1 MTASSSRRRSGE
13 ADYLPSGLYA
23 VSVPTEGM
31 QIQGGEILL
40 LPLGVTALR
49 YPALAADGR
58 IAVSAASLRAWRVG
72 AGRNGMDDG
81 PAHPR
86 RRRTRRSLTTPAC
99 CSSTSS
105 GRATSART
113 AFRYVN
119 PSNVVIS
126 GDATYAGRN
135 GVAEWTDLSLA
146 QDGSL
151 LVGYAVWTLACI
163 VRDGTHHRLLEAGD
177 AKRLKAHRS
186 GDVLTMAITKHD
198 GAALI
203 TMLVSDVPT
212 LPVSLSRRPRFPPIL
227 HGEFM
232 IDPKTL
238 IPYKGTVPSSR
249 AGCVNFILHDGS
261 VFSCQADGSPGTR
274 PAGTDGPWEQ
284 GQQTGSLATFNSNG
298 SYYAF
303 GCARR
308 SIRCCERRSPALR
321 GRAHAAP

>member
-1 MTASSSRRRSGE
+1 MIDRQFVPSSLGE

-31 QIQGGEILL
+31 QIQGGEILP
-40 LPLGVTALR
+40 LPPGETALR

-58 IAVSAASLRAWRVG
+58 IACQPQASVRGAWVWDGTAWTTDPRIPAAPNSQIFDNSGVLFINQLGPGYVG
-72 AGRNGMDDG
+72 SNG
-81 PAHPR
+81 
-86 RRRTRRSLTTPAC
+86 
-99 CSSTSS
+99 
-105 GRATSART
+105 
-113 AFRYVN
+113 FRYVN

-163 VRDGTHHRLLEAGD
+163 VWDGTHHRLLVAGD

-212 LPVSLSRRPRFPPIL
+212 LPVFEPTPPIPPIL

-232 IDPKTL
+232 IDPKTVIL
-238 IPYKGTVPSSR
+238 YKGTVPSSR

-284 GQQTGSLATFNSNG
+284 GQQTGSLATFTSNG

-303 GCARR
+303 GCA
-308 SIRCCERRSPALR
+308 PLDKVL
-321 GRAHAAP
+321 